1 MMPFERFEAWQLCHK
16 LVLEVYRTTK
26 KFPASER
33 FELAKQARRAAFSS
47 AVNIAEGSAKRGNR
61 EFRRFLDISLGSLS
75 ELAYI
80 LIMARD
86 LEYISQ
92 DKYVNLQGLRDH
104 AGKATWGLY
113 RSMGQR
119 NSEKATG
126 R

>member
-26 KFPASER
+26 HFPAAER

-47 AVNIAEGSAKRGNR
+47 AVNIAEGSAKHGNR

-86 LEYISQ
+86 LEYITQ
-92 DKYVNLQGLRDH
+92 KTYVKLNQLRDH

-113 RSMGQR
+113 RSMGR
-119 NSEKATG
+119 
-126 R
+126 RD